1 VVEYLATIFV
11 LLVSLRLIRQ
21 YETLTTEIHLFTDK
35 LRYMR
40 KLQDEN
46 MSVITDNF
54 ELVSKKILSD
64 KGELSTKLSTAQ
76 LKVSELDAAVSKLKA
91 TIRNEQRI

>member
-1 VVEYLATIFV
+1 
-11 LLVSLRLIRQ
+11 
-21 YETLTTEIHLFTDK
+21 
-35 LRYMR
+35 MR